1 MKKIITLSILTL
13 ATLAVG
19 AVDPAMAQGRGARFD
34 FEPNK
39 WGPQQFEKRH
49 YQNFNPPTTSV
60 GHGAVPKAASFLGV
74 DPSVLKPA
82 PKPQPVHQPM
92 VATSVH
98 PSMSYGQPQANIVP
112 KPSLTATPFNPG
124 FGAPQQNAPVVAQ
137 SLPPAAP
144 KQMAAPSSNK
154 SLSGRMVPKRP
165 AQTRSA
171 VSGRLV
177 KPKQPSS
184 LNAQPK
190 VASYGNQFF
199 SPGSTKPTSSGYS
212 SNSDVYGQII
222 NHHK

>member
-1 MKKIITLSILTL
+1 MKNFTLSLLTL
-13 ATLAVG
+13 AIVAAG
-19 AVDPAMAQGRGARFD
+19 AQPAMAQGARFK
-34 FEPNK
+34 FEPNQ
-39 WGPQQFEKRH
+39 WSPQQAQKRH

-60 GHGAVPKAASFLGV
+60 GHGAVPKASSFLGI
-74 DPSVLKPA
+74 DPSVLKPS
-82 PKPQPVHQPM
+82 PKPQPVQPM
-92 VATSVH
+92 VATSVR
-98 PSMSYGQPQANIVP
+98 PSMSFGQPQANIVP
-112 KPSLTATPFNPG
+112 KPSLSATPFNPG

-154 SLSGRMVPKRP
+154 SLSGRMVPRRP

-184 LNAQPK
+184 LNAKPAI
-190 VASYGNQFF
+190 ASYGNKFF
-199 SPGSTKPTSSGYS
+199 SPGSTKPTSTGFS

>member
-1 MKKIITLSILTL
+1 MKKRIITLSVLTL

-19 AVDPAMAQGRGARFD
+19 AAQPAMAQGARFQ

-39 WGPQQFEKRH
+39 WSPQQAQKRH

-82 PKPQPVHQPM
+82 PKPQPVQPV

-144 KQMAAPSSNK
+144 KQMTAPSSNK

-177 KPKQPSS
+177 KPKQPAS
-184 LNAQPK
+184 LNAHPK
-190 VASYGNQFF
+190 VASYGSQFF
-199 SPGSTKPTSSGYS
+199 SPGSTKPTSTGFS

>member
-1 MKKIITLSILTL
+1 MKNIFTLSILTL

-19 AVDPAMAQGRGARFD
+19 AVDPAMAQGQRGARFD

-82 PKPQPVHQPM
+82 PKPQPVHQPV

-112 KPSLTATPFNPG
+112 KPSLSATPFNPG

-154 SLSGRMVPKRP
+154 VSGRMVPKRP